1 MSSSPNSYA
10 GKLTLSTY
18 SIKFYPK
25 VDSFSS
31 EYYKHFF
38 QREQISAMSSINNL
52 RILATALCL
61 ISFIFAV
68 QGFSATSSTSKPIS
82 IIKNRATHSTLFNSR
97 IMSMKYTA
105 TRTPSLMMTELRMTE
120 EKDDDSTTASEV
132 AEATNA
138 QTKSSKKERNGFIT
152 ALILGPPLIFKF
164 GIVLVVKFLT
174 DLVVFPL
181 LYLYR
186 LCRLAKNK
194 VVGLFVKSDDMKGDK
209 VNGAGSS

>member
-1 MSSSPNSYA
+1 
-10 GKLTLSTY
+10 
-18 SIKFYPK
+18 
-25 VDSFSS
+25 
-31 EYYKHFF
+31 
-38 QREQISAMSSINNL
+38 
-52 RILATALCL
+52 
-61 ISFIFAV
+61 
-68 QGFSATSSTSKPIS
+68 
-82 IIKNRATHSTLFNSR
+82 
-97 IMSMKYTA
+97 MSMKYTA

-132 AEATNA
+132 VEATNA

-181 LYLYR
+181 LYFYR